1 MNYLKTQGKEAEA
14 SPNKSNNA
22 ESADEA
28 MNMVSKY
35 TIFIIYYVFNQLT
48 CLSSFIPIFQDDKSE
63 YCDEPFENNTVKI
76 TPEKEK
82 DATEYILSSYEKKR
96 EERA

>member
-1 MNYLKTQGKEAEA
+1 MIKNTKDKTKEKPVKKVKSWTLKKKVSCYTSSMSLLYHIKANEKMNYLKTQGKEAEA

-35 TIFIIYYVFNQLT
+35 TIFIIYYVFNQ
-48 CLSSFIPIFQDDKSE
+48 
-63 YCDEPFENNTVKI
+63 
-76 TPEKEK
+76 
-82 DATEYILSSYEKKR
+82 
-96 EERA
+96 